1 MSKNKK
7 MLLIYVFMLTIGQ
20 LLIVAIISGVE
31 ALGSKT
37 GRPLITEVSGL
48 LFTNIAVYLLL
59 LIAVCLLFGSELQKE
74 WQQEK
79 KKIVV
84 QIVKYGM
91 VFLVLGIVVARM
103 AEWLEIPTT
112 SNQETLIQMIGVAD
126 LFTGIIIIGI
136 AGPIIEEI
144 IFRYIIMEKICIYG
158 KKRAVIISSVLFG
171 MIHLDGFSFAEL
183 FIYTLLGVYLGVIYN
198 KTKKITVSIGVHC
211 FYNLVNVLL
220 VYILA
225 T

>member
-1 MSKNKK
+1 
-7 MLLIYVFMLTIGQ
+7 
-20 LLIVAIISGVE
+20 
-31 ALGSKT
+31 
-37 GRPLITEVSGL
+37 
-48 LFTNIAVYLLL
+48 
-59 LIAVCLLFGSELQKE
+59 
-74 WQQEK
+74 
-79 KKIVV
+79 
-84 QIVKYGM
+84 M

>member
-1 MSKNKK
+1 

-31 ALGSKT
+31 ALGSQT

-79 KKIVV
+79 KKIAV

-91 VFLVLGIVVARM
+91 VFLVLGIVVART

-112 SNQETLIQMIGVAD
+112 SNQETLIQMIGAAD

-144 IFRYIIMEKICIYG
+144 IFRYIIMGKICIYG

-183 FIYTLLGVYLGVIYN
+183 FIYTLLGVYLGAIYN

>member
-1 MSKNKK
+1 

>member
-1 MSKNKK
+1 

-31 ALGSKT
+31 ALGSQT

-79 KKIVV
+79 KKIAV

-91 VFLVLGIVVARM
+91 VFLVLGIVVART

-112 SNQETLIQMIGVAD
+112 SNQETLIQMIGAAD
-126 LFTGIIIIGI
+126 LFTGVIIIGI

-144 IFRYIIMEKICIYG
+144 IFRYIIMGKICIYG

-183 FIYTLLGVYLGVIYN
+183 FIYTLLGVYLGAIYN

>member
-31 ALGSKT
+31 ALGSQT

-79 KKIVV
+79 KKIAV

-91 VFLVLGIVVARM
+91 VFLVLGIVVART

-112 SNQETLIQMIGVAD
+112 SNQETLIQMIGAAD

-144 IFRYIIMEKICIYG
+144 IFRYIIMGKICIYG

-183 FIYTLLGVYLGVIYN
+183 FIYTLLGVYLGAIYN